1 MNNSKLVY
9 STDFGR
15 LKNSSDAEPK
25 QAPKGDG
32 IVRIKRITKGK
43 KGKGVCAIEGLEM
56 DAKALKSLCSDLKK
70 HCSCGG
76 SVKDF
81 TIEIQGDVRDKL
93 KLYLEKLGLKV
104 KLAGG

>member
-9 STDFGR
+9 STDVGR
-15 LKNSSDAEPK
+15 INEQKSKAEPVP
-25 QAPKGDG
+25 QGDG

-43 KGKGVCAIEGLEM
+43 KGKGVSAIEGLAMNEN
-56 DAKALKSLCSDLKK
+56 DLKKLCSDLKK
-70 HCSCGG
+70 HCGCGG
-76 SVKDF
+76 SVKGF

-93 KLYLEKLGLKV
+93 KIYLEKMGKQV